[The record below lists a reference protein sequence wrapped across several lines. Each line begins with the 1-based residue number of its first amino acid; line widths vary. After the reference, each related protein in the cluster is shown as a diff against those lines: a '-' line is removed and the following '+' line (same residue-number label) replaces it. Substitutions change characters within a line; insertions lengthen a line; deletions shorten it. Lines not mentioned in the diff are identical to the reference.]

1 MHLKFIKLPKSD
13 RADEQPVEASA
24 QDLARFQQSM
34 QEAKQKQR
42 VAQSYQPQ
50 WGSDEKRQA
59 EAERINRHQRGIP
72 EPESWDW

>member
-24 QDLARFQQSM
+24 QDLARFQQSI

-42 VAQSYQPQ
+42 IAESYQSH

>member
-1 MHLKFIKLPKSD
+1 MHLKFVNLPKSD
-13 RADEQPVEASA
+13 SADEQPVEASA
-24 QDLARFQQSM
+24 QDLARFQQSI
-34 QEAKQKQR
+34 QEAKQKR
-42 VAQSYQPQ
+42 RIAESYQPQ

>member
-1 MHLKFIKLPKSD
+1 MYLKFIKLPKSD
-13 RADEQPVEASA
+13 RADEQPVEASE
-24 QDLARFQQSM
+24 QDVARFHQSM

-42 VAQSYQPQ
+42 VAESYQPQ
-50 WGSDEKRQA
+50 WGSEEKRHA

>member
-24 QDLARFQQSM
+24 QDLARFQQSI

-42 VAQSYQPQ
+42 IAERYQPQ